1 MAASNTSSLNLGGSD
16 GMFDIPPEPK
26 KAEQTQRTANSTENA
41 SNAGGRGD
49 VNGNPRKPPGQ
60 EHSGIVF
67 RYPRSRFQP
76 GQDMIKIDIF
86 EYERSDNQTFN
97 IGSIFANAQSTTT
110 YATDEGGNFI
120 LENGKKVPVG
130 GSIDLSKVNIPSTTQ
145 SFLANKSKLRKNQ
158 RTIYLP
164 IPQKISD
171 SLRVEYAEDR
181 LSPVAAAAVSAVN
194 DIMSD
199 PADSI
204 KKVSDFVNNVRSG
217 QYKFEGLGGAEMN
230 SLKLG
235 LAASTVRSLGM
246 NVSAQGLV
254 SRASGQVLQS
264 NLELLFSGMSLRTFP
279 FVFDFAP
286 RDEKEAEEVMRII
299 RVIKMA
305 MTPSGRDGV
314 MMTAPDLFQFTY
326 ISGKER
332 HPFLNSFKVGVLSN
346 MTVNYTAGGNYA
358 TYGGKLKSPVHM
370 RMQLDFKEINPV
382 FREDYEQMGNTPGM
396 GGVGF

>member
-1 MAASNTSSLNLGGSD
+1 MAASNTSTLNLGGDD
-16 GMFDIPPEPK
+16 GMFNIPPEPK

-41 SNAGGRGD
+41 SNAGGRSD

-60 EHSGIVF
+60 EHSGIVY

-76 GQDMIKIDIF
+76 GQDMVKIDIF
-86 EYERSDNQTFN
+86 EYEKSENQPFQ
-97 IGSIFANAQSTTT
+97 IGTILNNAIGEPRPVDIKNDKGEVTGTKQVQSI
-110 YATDEGGNFI
+110 YLDK
-120 LENGKKVPVG
+120 L
-130 GSIDLSKVNIPSTTQ
+130 NIPSTTQ

-164 IPQKISD
+164 IPQQISD

-181 LSPVAAAAVSAVN
+181 LSPVAAAAVATANEILSA
-194 DIMSD
+194 DGG
-199 PADSI
+199 SI
-204 KKVSDFVNNVRSG
+204 ARVRDFVGRVTSG
-217 QYKFEGLGGAEMN
+217 QYKFEGIDSAGMN
-230 SLKLG
+230 SLKTG
-235 LAASTVRSLGM
+235 LAASAIRSLGM
-246 NVSAQGLV
+246 NVSAQGLI

-264 NLELLFSGMSLRTFP
+264 NLELLFSGMALRTFP
-279 FVFDFAP
+279 FIFDFAP
-286 RDEKEAEEVMRII
+286 RDEKEAEEVMLII
-299 RVIKMA
+299 RTIKMA
-305 MTPSGRDGV
+305 MTPSGRDSV

-358 TYGGKLKSPVHM
+358 TYGGKFKSPVHM

-382 FREDYEQMGNTPGM
+382 FREDYAQMGQTPGM

>member
-26 KAEQTQRTANSTENA
+26 KAEQSQRTANSTENA
-41 SNAGGRGD
+41 SNAGGRGE

-60 EHSGIVF
+60 EHSGVVY

-86 EYERSDNQTFN
+86 EYEKSENQPFTL
-97 IGSIFANAQSTTT
+97 GSILGNAIGEVRNVDIKNAKGEVTGSKEVQSI
-110 YATDEGGNFI
+110 YLDK
-120 LENGKKVPVG
+120 L
-130 GSIDLSKVNIPSTTQ
+130 NIPSTTQ

-164 IPQKISD
+164 IPQQISD

-181 LSPVAAAAVSAVN
+181 LSPVAAAAVATANEILSA
-194 DIMSD
+194 DGG
-199 PADSI
+199 SI
-204 KKVSDFVNNVRSG
+204 AKVRDFVGRVTSG
-217 QYKFEGLGGAEMN
+217 QYKFEGIGSEGMN
-230 SLKLG
+230 SLKTG
-235 LAASTVRSLGM
+235 LAASAIRSLGM
-246 NVSAQGLV
+246 NVSAQGLI

-264 NLELLFSGMSLRTFP
+264 NLELLFSGMALRTFP
-279 FVFDFAP
+279 FIFDFAP
-286 RDEKEAEEVMRII
+286 RDEKEAEEVMLII
-299 RVIKMA
+299 RTIKMA
-305 MTPSGRDGV
+305 MTPSGRDSV

-358 TYGGKLKSPVHM
+358 TYGGKFKSPVHM

-382 FREDYEQMGNTPGM
+382 FREDYAQMGQTPGM

>member
-41 SNAGGRGD
+41 SNAGGQGD

-76 GQDMIKIDIF
+76 GQDMVKIDIF
-86 EYERSDNQTFN
+86 EYEKSENQPFKIGTILNNAIGEPRPVDIKNDKGEVTGTKQVQN
-97 IGSIFANAQSTTT
+97 INL
-110 YATDEGGNFI
+110 NK
-120 LENGKKVPVG
+120 L
-130 GSIDLSKVNIPSTTQ
+130 NIPSTTQ

-164 IPQKISD
+164 IPQQISD

-181 LSPVAAAAVSAVN
+181 LSPVAAAAVATANEILSA
-194 DIMSD
+194 DGG
-199 PADSI
+199 SI
-204 KKVSDFVNNVRSG
+204 AKVRDFVGRVTSG
-217 QYKFEGLGGAEMN
+217 QYKFEGIDSAGMN
-230 SLKLG
+230 SLKTG
-235 LAASTVRSLGM
+235 LAASAIRSLGM
-246 NVSAQGLV
+246 NVSAQGLI

-264 NLELLFSGMSLRTFP
+264 NLELLFSGMALRTFP
-279 FVFDFAP
+279 FIFDFAP

-305 MTPSGRDGV
+305 MTPSGRDSV

-326 ISGKER
+326 ISER
-332 HPFLNSFKVGVLSN
+332 TTSI
-346 MTVNYTAGGNYA
+346 
-358 TYGGKLKSPVHM
+358 LKFFQSWCSL
-370 RMQLDFKEINPV
+370 QYDC
-382 FREDYEQMGNTPGM
+382 
-396 GGVGF
+396 

>member
-41 SNAGGRGD
+41 SNAGGRSD

-60 EHSGIVF
+60 EHSGIVY

-86 EYERSDNQTFN
+86 EYEKSENQPFR
-97 IGSIFANAQSTTT
+97 IGSILGNAIGEKQNVDIKNDKGEVTGTKEIQSI
-110 YATDEGGNFI
+110 YLDKI
-120 LENGKKVPVG
+120 
-130 GSIDLSKVNIPSTTQ
+130 NIPSTTQ
-145 SFLANKSKLRKNQ
+145 SFLENKSKLRKNQ

-164 IPQKISD
+164 IPQQISD
-171 SLRVEYAEDR
+171 SIRVEYAEDR
-181 LSPVAAAAVSAVN
+181 LSPIAAAAVTTATG
-194 DIMSD
+194 IMS
-199 PADSI
+199 ADGGSI
-204 KKVSDFVNNVRSG
+204 AKVRDFVGRVTSG
-217 QYKFEGLGGAEMN
+217 QYKFEGIDSAGMN
-230 SLKLG
+230 SLKTG
-235 LAASTVRSLGM
+235 LAASAIRSLGM
-246 NVSAQGLV
+246 NVSAQGLI

-264 NLELLFSGMSLRTFP
+264 NLELLFSGMALRTFP
-279 FVFDFAP
+279 FIFDFAP
-286 RDEKEAEEVMRII
+286 RDEKEAEEVMLII
-299 RVIKMA
+299 RTIKMA
-305 MTPSGRDGV
+305 MTPSGRDSV

-346 MTVNYTAGGNYA
+346 MTVDYTAGGNYA
-358 TYGGKLKSPVHM
+358 TYGGKFKSPVHM
-370 RMQLDFKEINPV
+370 RMRLDFKEINPV
-382 FREDYEQMGNTPGM
+382 FREDYEQMSNTPGM

>member
-76 GQDMIKIDIF
+76 GQDMVKIDIF
-86 EYERSDNQTFN
+86 EYEKSENQPFN
-97 IGSIFANAQSTTT
+97 IGSILGNAIGEPRSVDIKNDKGEVTGTKQVQSI
-110 YATDEGGNFI
+110 YLDR
-120 LENGKKVPVG
+120 L
-130 GSIDLSKVNIPSTTQ
+130 NIPSTTQ

-164 IPQKISD
+164 IPQQISD

-181 LSPVAAAAVSAVN
+181 LSPVAAAAVATANEILSA
-194 DIMSD
+194 DGG
-199 PADSI
+199 SI
-204 KKVSDFVNNVRSG
+204 AKVRDFVGRVTSG
-217 QYKFEGLGGAEMN
+217 QYKFEGIGSEGMN
-230 SLKLG
+230 SLKTG
-235 LAASTVRSLGM
+235 LAASAIRSLGM
-246 NVSAQGLV
+246 NVSAQGLI

-264 NLELLFSGMSLRTFP
+264 NLELLFSGMALRTFP
-279 FVFDFAP
+279 FIFDFAP
-286 RDEKEAEEVMRII
+286 RDEKEAEEVMLII
-299 RVIKMA
+299 RTIKMA
-305 MTPSGRDGV
+305 MTPSGRDSV

-358 TYGGKLKSPVHM
+358 TYGGKFKSPVHM

-382 FREDYEQMGNTPGM
+382 FREDYAQMGQTPGM

>member
-1 MAASNTSSLNLGGSD
+1 MAASNTSTLNLGGDD
-16 GMFDIPPEPK
+16 GMFNIPPEPK

-41 SNAGGRGD
+41 SNAGGRAD

-60 EHSGIVF
+60 EHSGIVY

-76 GQDMIKIDIF
+76 GQDMVKIDIF
-86 EYERSDNQTFN
+86 EYEKSENQPFQ
-97 IGSIFANAQSTTT
+97 IGSILNNAIG
-110 YATDEGGNFI
+110 EPR
-120 LENGKKVPVG
+120 PVDIKNDKG
-130 GSIDLSKVNIPSTTQ
+130 EVTGTKQVQNINLNKINIPSTTQ
-145 SFLANKSKLRKNQ
+145 SFLENKSKLRKNQ

-164 IPQKISD
+164 IPQQISD

-181 LSPVAAAAVSAVN
+181 LSPVAAAAVATANEILSA
-194 DIMSD
+194 DGG
-199 PADSI
+199 SI
-204 KKVSDFVNNVRSG
+204 TKVKDFVGKVTSG
-217 QYKFEGLGGAEMN
+217 QYKFEGIDSAGMN
-230 SLKLG
+230 SLKTG
-235 LAASTVRSLGM
+235 LAASAIRSLGM
-246 NVSAQGLV
+246 NVSAQGLI

-264 NLELLFSGMSLRTFP
+264 NLELLFSGMALRTFP
-279 FVFDFAP
+279 FIFDFAP
-286 RDEKEAEEVMRII
+286 RDEKEAEEVMLII
-299 RVIKMA
+299 RTIKMA
-305 MTPSGRDGV
+305 MTPSGRDSV

-358 TYGGKLKSPVHM
+358 TYGGKFKSPVHM

-382 FREDYEQMGNTPGM
+382 FREDYAQMGQTPGM

>member
-1 MAASNTSSLNLGGSD
+1 MAASNTSTLNLGGDD
-16 GMFDIPPEPK
+16 GMFNIPPEPK

-41 SNAGGRGD
+41 SNAGGRAD

-60 EHSGIVF
+60 EHSGIVY

-76 GQDMIKIDIF
+76 GQDMVKIDIF
-86 EYERSDNQTFN
+86 EYEKSENQPFS
-97 IGSIFANAQSTTT
+97 IGSILGNAIG
-110 YATDEGGNFI
+110 EPR
-120 LENGKKVPVG
+120 PVDIKNDKG
-130 GSIDLSKVNIPSTTQ
+130 EVTGTKQVQNINLNKINIPSTTQ
-145 SFLANKSKLRKNQ
+145 SFLENKSKLRKNQ

-164 IPQKISD
+164 IPQQISD

-181 LSPVAAAAVSAVN
+181 LSPVAAAAVATANEILSA
-194 DIMSD
+194 DGG
-199 PADSI
+199 SI
-204 KKVSDFVNNVRSG
+204 AKVRDFVGRVTSG
-217 QYKFEGLGGAEMN
+217 QYKFEGIGSDGMN
-230 SLKLG
+230 SLKTG
-235 LAASTVRSLGM
+235 LAASAIRSLGM
-246 NVSAQGLV
+246 NVSAQGLI

-264 NLELLFSGMSLRTFP
+264 NLELLFSGMALRTFP
-279 FVFDFAP
+279 FIFDFAP
-286 RDEKEAEEVMRII
+286 RDEKEAEEVMLII
-299 RVIKMA
+299 RTIKMA
-305 MTPSGRDGV
+305 MTPSGRDSV

-358 TYGGKLKSPVHM
+358 TYGGKFKSPVHM

-382 FREDYEQMGNTPGM
+382 FREDYAQMGQTPGM

>member
-41 SNAGGRGD
+41 SNAGGRAD

-60 EHSGIVF
+60 EHSGTVY

-86 EYERSDNQTFN
+86 EYEKSENQPFR
-97 IGSIFANAQSTTT
+97 IGSILGNAIGEKQNVDIKNDKGEVTGTKEIQSI
-110 YATDEGGNFI
+110 YLDKI
-120 LENGKKVPVG
+120 
-130 GSIDLSKVNIPSTTQ
+130 NIPSTTQ
-145 SFLANKSKLRKNQ
+145 SFLENKSKLRKNQ

-181 LSPVAAAAVSAVN
+181 LSPVAAAAVATANEILSA
-194 DIMSD
+194 DTG
-199 PADSI
+199 SI
-204 KKVSDFVNNVRSG
+204 AKVRDFVGRVTSG
-217 QYKFEGLGGAEMN
+217 QYKFEGIDSAGMN
-230 SLKLG
+230 SLKTG
-235 LAASTVRSLGM
+235 LAASAIRSLGM
-246 NVSAQGLV
+246 NVSAQGLI

-264 NLELLFSGMSLRTFP
+264 NLELLFSGMALRTFP
-279 FVFDFAP
+279 FIFDFAP
-286 RDEKEAEEVMRII
+286 RDEKEAEEVMLII
-299 RVIKMA
+299 RTIKMA
-305 MTPSGRDGV
+305 MTPSGRDSV

-346 MTVNYTAGGNYA
+346 MTVDYTAGGNYA
-358 TYGGKLKSPVHM
+358 TYGGKYKSPVHM

-382 FREDYEQMGNTPGM
+382 FREDYEQMSNTPGM

>member
-1 MAASNTSSLNLGGSD
+1 MAASNTSTLNLGGDD
-16 GMFDIPPEPK
+16 GMFNIPPEPK

-41 SNAGGRGD
+41 SNAGGRSD

-60 EHSGIVF
+60 EHSGIVY

-76 GQDMIKIDIF
+76 GQDMVKIDIF
-86 EYERSDNQTFN
+86 EYEKSENQPFN
-97 IGSIFANAQSTTT
+97 IGSILNNAISEPRPVDIKNDKGEVTGTKQVQSI
-110 YATDEGGNFI
+110 YLDK
-120 LENGKKVPVG
+120 L
-130 GSIDLSKVNIPSTTQ
+130 NIPSTTQ

-164 IPQKISD
+164 IPQQISD

-181 LSPVAAAAVSAVN
+181 LSPVAAAAVATANEILSA
-194 DIMSD
+194 DGG
-199 PADSI
+199 SI
-204 KKVSDFVNNVRSG
+204 ARVRDFVGRVTSG
-217 QYKFEGLGGAEMN
+217 QYKFEGIDSAGMN
-230 SLKLG
+230 SLKTG
-235 LAASTVRSLGM
+235 LAASAIRSLGM
-246 NVSAQGLV
+246 NVSAQGLI

-264 NLELLFSGMSLRTFP
+264 NLELLFSGMALRTFP
-279 FVFDFAP
+279 FIFDFAP
-286 RDEKEAEEVMRII
+286 RDEKEAEEVMLII
-299 RVIKMA
+299 RTIKMA
-305 MTPSGRDGV
+305 MTPSGRDSV

-358 TYGGKLKSPVHM
+358 TYGGKFKSPVHM

-382 FREDYEQMGNTPGM
+382 FREDYAQMGQTPGM

>member
-1 MAASNTSSLNLGGSD
+1 MAASNTSSLNLGGDD
-16 GMFDIPPEPK
+16 GMFNIPPEPK

-41 SNAGGRGD
+41 SNAGGRAD

-60 EHSGIVF
+60 EHSGIVY

-86 EYERSDNQTFN
+86 EYEKSENQPFQ
-97 IGSIFANAQSTTT
+97 IGSILNNAIGEPRSVDIKNDKGEVTGTKQVQSI
-110 YATDEGGNFI
+110 YLDK
-120 LENGKKVPVG
+120 L
-130 GSIDLSKVNIPSTTQ
+130 NIPSTTQ
-145 SFLANKSKLRKNQ
+145 SFLENKSKLRKNQ

-164 IPQKISD
+164 IPQQISD

-181 LSPVAAAAVSAVN
+181 LSPVAAAAVATANEILSA
-194 DIMSD
+194 DTG
-199 PADSI
+199 SI
-204 KKVSDFVNNVRSG
+204 AKVRDFVGRVTSG
-217 QYKFEGLGGAEMN
+217 QYKFEGIGSDGMN
-230 SLKLG
+230 SLKTG
-235 LAASTVRSLGM
+235 LAASAIRSLGM
-246 NVSAQGLV
+246 NVSAQGLI

-264 NLELLFSGMSLRTFP
+264 NLELLFSGMALRTFP

-286 RDEKEAEEVMRII
+286 RDEKEAEEVMLII
-299 RVIKMA
+299 RTIKMA
-305 MTPSGRDGV
+305 MTPSGRDSV

-346 MTVNYTAGGNYA
+346 MTVDYTAGGNYA
-358 TYGGKLKSPVHM
+358 TYGGKFKSPVHM
-370 RMQLDFKEINPV
+370 RMRLDFKEINPV
-382 FREDYEQMGNTPGM
+382 FREDYAQMGQTPGM

>member
-1 MAASNTSSLNLGGSD
+1 MAASNTSTLNLGGSD

-41 SNAGGRGD
+41 SNAGGRSD

-60 EHSGIVF
+60 EHSGIVY

-76 GQDMIKIDIF
+76 GQDMVKIDIF
-86 EYERSDNQTFN
+86 EYEKSENQPFQ
-97 IGSIFANAQSTTT
+97 IGSILGNAIGQP
-110 YATDEGGNFI
+110 YQAEI
-120 LENGKKVPVG
+120 GKNPKTGEP
-130 GSIDLSKVNIPSTTQ
+130 IYQTQQNINLNKINIPSTTQ

-158 RTIYLP
+158 RTVYLP
-164 IPQKISD
+164 IPQQISD
-171 SLRVEYAEDR
+171 SLRVDYAEDR
-181 LSPVAAAAVSAVN
+181 LSPVAAAAVATANEILSA
-194 DIMSD
+194 DGG
-199 PADSI
+199 SI
-204 KKVSDFVNNVRSG
+204 AKVRDFVGKVTSG
-217 QYKFEGLGGAEMN
+217 QYKFEGIDSAGMN
-230 SLKLG
+230 SLKTG
-235 LAASTVRSLGM
+235 LAASAIRSLGM
-246 NVSAQGLV
+246 NVSAQGLI

-264 NLELLFSGMSLRTFP
+264 NLELLFSGMTLRTFP
-279 FVFDFAP
+279 FIFDFAP

-305 MTPSGRDGV
+305 MTPSGRDSV

-332 HPFLNSFKVGVLSN
+332 HPFLNSFKVGVLTN

-358 TYGGKLKSPVHM
+358 TYGGKFKSPVHM

-382 FREDYEQMGNTPGM
+382 FREDYEQMGQTPGM

>member
-41 SNAGGRGD
+41 SNAGGRAD

-60 EHSGIVF
+60 EHSGTVY

-86 EYERSDNQTFN
+86 EYEKSENQPFR
-97 IGSIFANAQSTTT
+97 IGSILGNAIGEKQNVDIKNDKGEVTGTKEIQSI
-110 YATDEGGNFI
+110 YLDKI
-120 LENGKKVPVG
+120 
-130 GSIDLSKVNIPSTTQ
+130 NIPSTTQ
-145 SFLANKSKLRKNQ
+145 SFLENKSKLRKNQ

-181 LSPVAAAAVSAVN
+181 LSPVAAAAVATANEILSA
-194 DIMSD
+194 DTG
-199 PADSI
+199 SI
-204 KKVSDFVNNVRSG
+204 AKVRDFVGRVTSG
-217 QYKFEGLGGAEMN
+217 QYKFEGIDSAGMN
-230 SLKLG
+230 SLKTG
-235 LAASTVRSLGM
+235 LAASAIRSLGM
-246 NVSAQGLV
+246 NVSAQGLI

-264 NLELLFSGMSLRTFP
+264 NLELLFSGMALRTFP
-279 FVFDFAP
+279 FIFDFAP
-286 RDEKEAEEVMRII
+286 RDEKEAEEVMLII
-299 RVIKMA
+299 RTIKMA
-305 MTPSGRDGV
+305 MTPSGRDSV

-346 MTVNYTAGGNYA
+346 MTVDYTAGGNYA
-358 TYGGKLKSPVHM
+358 TYGGKFKSPVHM
-370 RMQLDFKEINPV
+370 RMRLDFKEINPV
-382 FREDYEQMGNTPGM
+382 FREDYEQMSNTPGM

>member
-1 MAASNTSSLNLGGSD
+1 MAASNTSTLNLGGDD
-16 GMFDIPPEPK
+16 GMFNIPPEPK

-41 SNAGGRGD
+41 SNAGGRAD

-60 EHSGIVF
+60 EHSGIVY

-76 GQDMIKIDIF
+76 GQDMVKIDIF
-86 EYERSDNQTFN
+86 EYEKSENQPFQ
-97 IGSIFANAQSTTT
+97 IGSILSNAIGEPRSVDIKNNKGEVTGTKQVQNI
-110 YATDEGGNFI
+110 YLDK
-120 LENGKKVPVG
+120 L
-130 GSIDLSKVNIPSTTQ
+130 NIPSTTQ
-145 SFLANKSKLRKNQ
+145 SFLENKSKLRKNQ

-164 IPQKISD
+164 IPQQISD

-181 LSPVAAAAVSAVN
+181 LSPVAAAAVATANEILSA
-194 DIMSD
+194 DTG
-199 PADSI
+199 SI
-204 KKVSDFVNNVRSG
+204 AKVRDFVGRVTSG
-217 QYKFEGLGGAEMN
+217 QYKFEGIDSAGMN
-230 SLKLG
+230 SLKTG
-235 LAASTVRSLGM
+235 LAASAIRSLGM
-246 NVSAQGLV
+246 NVSAQGLI

-264 NLELLFSGMSLRTFP
+264 NLELLFSGMALRTFP
-279 FVFDFAP
+279 FIFDFAP
-286 RDEKEAEEVMRII
+286 RDEKEAEEVMLII
-299 RVIKMA
+299 RTIKMA
-305 MTPSGRDGV
+305 MTPSGRDSV

-358 TYGGKLKSPVHM
+358 TYGGKFKSPVHM

-382 FREDYEQMGNTPGM
+382 FREDYAQMGQTPGM

>member
-1 MAASNTSSLNLGGSD
+1 MAASNTSTLNLGGDD
-16 GMFDIPPEPK
+16 GMFNIPPEPK

-41 SNAGGRGD
+41 SNAGGRSD

-60 EHSGIVF
+60 EHSGIVY

-76 GQDMIKIDIF
+76 GQDMVKIDIF
-86 EYERSDNQTFN
+86 EYEKSENQPFN
-97 IGSIFANAQSTTT
+97 IGSILNNAISEPRPVDIKNDKGEVTGTKQVQSI
-110 YATDEGGNFI
+110 YLDK
-120 LENGKKVPVG
+120 L
-130 GSIDLSKVNIPSTTQ
+130 NIPSTTQ

-164 IPQKISD
+164 IPQQISD

-181 LSPVAAAAVSAVN
+181 LSPVAAAAVATANEKLSA
-194 DIMSD
+194 DGG
-199 PADSI
+199 SI
-204 KKVSDFVNNVRSG
+204 AKVRDFVGRVTSG
-217 QYKFEGLGGAEMN
+217 QYKFEGIGSEGMN
-230 SLKLG
+230 SLKTG
-235 LAASTVRSLGM
+235 LAASAIRSLGM
-246 NVSAQGLV
+246 NVSAQGLI

-264 NLELLFSGMSLRTFP
+264 NLELLFSGMALRTFP
-279 FVFDFAP
+279 FIFDFAP
-286 RDEKEAEEVMRII
+286 RDEKEAEEVMLII
-299 RVIKMA
+299 RTIKMA
-305 MTPSGRDGV
+305 MTPSGRDSV

-346 MTVNYTAGGNYA
+346 MSVNYTAGGNYA
-358 TYGGKLKSPVHM
+358 TYGGKFKSPVHM

-382 FREDYEQMGNTPGM
+382 FREDYAQMGQTPGM

>member
-41 SNAGGRGD
+41 SNAGGRAD

-60 EHSGIVF
+60 EHSGVVY

-76 GQDMIKIDIF
+76 GQDMVKIDIF
-86 EYERSDNQTFN
+86 EYEKSENQPFQ
-97 IGSIFANAQSTTT
+97 IGSILSNAIGEKRNVDIKNDKGEVTGTKEVQSI
-110 YATDEGGNFI
+110 YLDR
-120 LENGKKVPVG
+120 L
-130 GSIDLSKVNIPSTTQ
+130 NIPSTTQ

-164 IPQKISD
+164 IPQQISD

-181 LSPVAAAAVSAVN
+181 LSPVAAAAVATANEILSA
-194 DIMSD
+194 DTG
-199 PADSI
+199 SI
-204 KKVSDFVNNVRSG
+204 AKVRDFVGRVTSG
-217 QYKFEGLGGAEMN
+217 QYKFEGIDSAGMN
-230 SLKLG
+230 SLKTG
-235 LAASTVRSLGM
+235 LAASAIRSLGM
-246 NVSAQGLV
+246 NVSAQGLI

-264 NLELLFSGMSLRTFP
+264 NLELLFSGMALRTFP
-279 FVFDFAP
+279 FIFDFAP
-286 RDEKEAEEVMRII
+286 RDEKEAEEVMLII
-299 RVIKMA
+299 RTIKMA
-305 MTPSGRDGV
+305 MTPSGRDSV

-332 HPFLNSFKVGVLSN
+332 HPFLNSFKVGVLTN
-346 MTVNYTAGGNYA
+346 MTVDYTAGGNYA
-358 TYGGKLKSPVHM
+358 TYGGKFKSPVHM
-370 RMQLDFKEINPV
+370 KMQLDFKEINPV
-382 FREDYEQMGNTPGM
+382 FREDYEQMSNTPGM

>member
-41 SNAGGRGD
+41 SNAGGRAD

-60 EHSGIVF
+60 EHSGIVY

-76 GQDMIKIDIF
+76 GQDMVKIDIF
-86 EYERSDNQTFN
+86 EYEKSENQPFK
-97 IGSIFANAQSTTT
+97 IGTILNNAIGEPRPVDIKNDKGEVTGTKEVQSI
-110 YATDEGGNFI
+110 YLDR
-120 LENGKKVPVG
+120 L
-130 GSIDLSKVNIPSTTQ
+130 NIPSTTQ

-164 IPQKISD
+164 IPQQISD

-181 LSPVAAAAVSAVN
+181 LSPVAAAAVATANEILSA
-194 DIMSD
+194 DTG
-199 PADSI
+199 SI
-204 KKVSDFVNNVRSG
+204 AKVRDFVGRVTSG
-217 QYKFEGLGGAEMN
+217 QYKFEGIDSAGMN
-230 SLKLG
+230 SLKTG
-235 LAASTVRSLGM
+235 LAASAIRSLGM
-246 NVSAQGLV
+246 NVSAQGLI

-264 NLELLFSGMSLRTFP
+264 NLELLFSGMALRTFP
-279 FVFDFAP
+279 FIFDFAP
-286 RDEKEAEEVMRII
+286 RDEKEAEEVMLII
-299 RVIKMA
+299 RTIKMA
-305 MTPSGRDGV
+305 MTPSGRDSV

-358 TYGGKLKSPVHM
+358 TYGGKFKSPVHM

>member
-41 SNAGGRGD
+41 SNAGGRAD

-60 EHSGIVF
+60 EHSGIVY

-86 EYERSDNQTFN
+86 EYEKSENQPFTL
-97 IGSIFANAQSTTT
+97 GSILGNAIGEVRNVDIKNAKGEVTGSKEVQSI
-110 YATDEGGNFI
+110 YLDK
-120 LENGKKVPVG
+120 L
-130 GSIDLSKVNIPSTTQ
+130 NIPSTTQ

-164 IPQKISD
+164 IPQQISD

-181 LSPVAAAAVSAVN
+181 LSPVAAAAVATANEILSA
-194 DIMSD
+194 DGG
-199 PADSI
+199 SI
-204 KKVSDFVNNVRSG
+204 AKVRDFVGRVTSG
-217 QYKFEGLGGAEMN
+217 QYKFEGIGSEGMN
-230 SLKLG
+230 SLKTG
-235 LAASTVRSLGM
+235 LAASAIRSLGM
-246 NVSAQGLV
+246 NVSAQGLI

-264 NLELLFSGMSLRTFP
+264 NLELLFSGMALRTFP
-279 FVFDFAP
+279 FIFDFAP
-286 RDEKEAEEVMRII
+286 RDEKEAEEVMLII
-299 RVIKMA
+299 RTIKMA
-305 MTPSGRDGV
+305 MTPSGRDSV

-382 FREDYEQMGNTPGM
+382 FREDYEQMGSTPGM

>member
-41 SNAGGRGD
+41 SNAGGRAD

-60 EHSGIVF
+60 EHSGTVY

-86 EYERSDNQTFN
+86 EYEKSENQPFR
-97 IGSIFANAQSTTT
+97 IGSILGNAIGEKQNVDIKNDKGEVTGTKEIQSI
-110 YATDEGGNFI
+110 YLDKI
-120 LENGKKVPVG
+120 
-130 GSIDLSKVNIPSTTQ
+130 NIPSTTQ
-145 SFLANKSKLRKNQ
+145 SFLENKSKLRKNQ

-181 LSPVAAAAVSAVN
+181 LSPVAAAAVATANEILSA
-194 DIMSD
+194 DTG
-199 PADSI
+199 SI
-204 KKVSDFVNNVRSG
+204 AKVRDFVGRVTSG
-217 QYKFEGLGGAEMN
+217 QYKFEGIDSAGMN
-230 SLKLG
+230 SLKTG
-235 LAASTVRSLGM
+235 LAASAIRSLGM
-246 NVSAQGLV
+246 NVSAQGLI

-264 NLELLFSGMSLRTFP
+264 NLELLFSGMALRTFP
-279 FVFDFAP
+279 FIFDFAP
-286 RDEKEAEEVMRII
+286 RDEKEAEEVMLII
-299 RVIKMA
+299 RTIKMA
-305 MTPSGRDGV
+305 MTPSGRDSV
-314 MMTAPDLFQFTY
+314 LMTAPDLFQFTY

-358 TYGGKLKSPVHM
+358 TYGGTLKSPVHM

-382 FREDYEQMGNTPGM
+382 FREDYEQMGQTPGM

>member
-1 MAASNTSSLNLGGSD
+1 MAASNTSTLNLGGSD

-41 SNAGGRGD
+41 SNAGGRSD

-60 EHSGIVF
+60 EHSGIVY

-76 GQDMIKIDIF
+76 GQDMVKIDIF
-86 EYERSDNQTFN
+86 EYDKTENQPFN
-97 IGSIFANAQSTTT
+97 IGSILGNAIGEVRNVDIKNAKGEVTGSKEVQSI
-110 YATDEGGNFI
+110 YLDK
-120 LENGKKVPVG
+120 L
-130 GSIDLSKVNIPSTTQ
+130 NIPSTTQ

-164 IPQKISD
+164 IPQQISD

-181 LSPVAAAAVSAVN
+181 LSPVAAAAVATANEILSA
-194 DIMSD
+194 DGG
-199 PADSI
+199 SI
-204 KKVSDFVNNVRSG
+204 AKVRDFVGRVTSG
-217 QYKFEGLGGAEMN
+217 QYKFEGIGSEGMN
-230 SLKLG
+230 SLKTG
-235 LAASTVRSLGM
+235 LAASAIRSLGM
-246 NVSAQGLV
+246 NVSAQGLI

-264 NLELLFSGMSLRTFP
+264 NLELLFSGMALRTFP
-279 FVFDFAP
+279 FIFDFAP
-286 RDEKEAEEVMRII
+286 RDEKEAEEVMLII
-299 RVIKMA
+299 RTIKMA
-305 MTPSGRDGV
+305 MTPSGRDSV

-358 TYGGKLKSPVHM
+358 TYGGKFKSPVHM

-382 FREDYEQMGNTPGM
+382 FREDYAQMGQTPGM

>member
-41 SNAGGRGD
+41 SNAGGRAD

-60 EHSGIVF
+60 EHSGVVY

-76 GQDMIKIDIF
+76 GQDMVKIDIF
-86 EYERSDNQTFN
+86 EYEKSENQPFN
-97 IGSIFANAQSTTT
+97 IGSILGNAIGEPRSVDIKNDKGEVTGTKQVQSI
-110 YATDEGGNFI
+110 YLDR
-120 LENGKKVPVG
+120 L
-130 GSIDLSKVNIPSTTQ
+130 NIPSTTQ

-164 IPQKISD
+164 IPQQISD

-181 LSPVAAAAVSAVN
+181 LSPVAAAAVATANEILSA
-194 DIMSD
+194 DTG
-199 PADSI
+199 SI
-204 KKVSDFVNNVRSG
+204 AKVRDFVGKVTSG
-217 QYKFEGLGGAEMN
+217 QYKFEGIGSEGMN
-230 SLKLG
+230 SLKTG
-235 LAASTVRSLGM
+235 LAASAIRSLGM
-246 NVSAQGLV
+246 NVSAQGLI

-264 NLELLFSGMSLRTFP
+264 NLELLFSGMTLRTFP
-279 FVFDFAP
+279 FIFDFAP
-286 RDEKEAEEVMRII
+286 RDEKEAEEVMLII
-299 RVIKMA
+299 RTIKMA
-305 MTPSGRDGV
+305 MTPSGRDSV

-382 FREDYEQMGNTPGM
+382 FREDYEQMGQTPGM

>member
-41 SNAGGRGD
+41 SNAGGRSD

-60 EHSGIVF
+60 EHSGIVY

-76 GQDMIKIDIF
+76 GQDMVKIDIF
-86 EYERSDNQTFN
+86 EYEKSENQPFN
-97 IGSIFANAQSTTT
+97 IGSILGNAIGEPRPVDIKNEKGEVTGTKQVQSI
-110 YATDEGGNFI
+110 YLDK
-120 LENGKKVPVG
+120 L
-130 GSIDLSKVNIPSTTQ
+130 NIPSTTQ

-164 IPQKISD
+164 IPQQISD

-181 LSPVAAAAVSAVN
+181 LSPVAAAAVATANEILSA
-194 DIMSD
+194 DGG
-199 PADSI
+199 SI
-204 KKVSDFVNNVRSG
+204 AKVRDFVGRVTSG
-217 QYKFEGLGGAEMN
+217 QYKFEGIGSEGMN
-230 SLKLG
+230 SLKTG
-235 LAASTVRSLGM
+235 LAASAIRSLGM
-246 NVSAQGLV
+246 NVSAQGLI

-264 NLELLFSGMSLRTFP
+264 NLELLFSGMALRTFP
-279 FVFDFAP
+279 FIFDFAP

-358 TYGGKLKSPVHM
+358 TYGGKFKSPVHM

-382 FREDYEQMGNTPGM
+382 FREDYAQMGQTPGM

>member
-41 SNAGGRGD
+41 SNAGGRAD

-60 EHSGIVF
+60 EHSGIVY

-86 EYERSDNQTFN
+86 NYDRSENNTFSL
-97 IGSIFANAQSTTT
+97 GSILRNTIGEVRTENIKDAN
-110 YATDEGGNFI
+110 GNI
-120 LENGKKVPVG
+120 TGTRDVQ
-130 GSIDLSKVNIPSTTQ
+130 SIDLTKFNIPSASQ
-145 SFLANKSKLRKNQ
+145 SFLENKSKLRKNQ

-171 SLRVEYAEDR
+171 SLRVDYSEDR
-181 LSPVAAAAVSAVN
+181 LSPVAAAAVATATSILSA
-194 DIMSD
+194 DGG
-199 PADSI
+199 SI
-204 KKVSDFVNNVRSG
+204 AKVRDFVGKVTSG
-217 QYKFEGLGGAEMN
+217 QYKFEGIDGAGMN
-230 SLKLG
+230 SLKTG
-235 LAASTVRSLGM
+235 LAASAIRSLGM
-246 NVSAQGLV
+246 NVSAQGLI

-264 NLELLFSGMSLRTFP
+264 NLELLFSGMTLRTFP
-279 FVFDFAP
+279 FIFDFAP
-286 RDEKEAEEVMRII
+286 RDEKEAEEVMLII
-299 RVIKMA
+299 RIIKMA
-305 MTPSGRDGV
+305 MTPSGRDSV
-314 MMTAPDLFQFTY
+314 LMTAPDLFQFTY

-332 HPFLNSFKVGVLSN
+332 HPFLNSFKVGVLTN
-346 MTVNYTAGGNYA
+346 MTVDYTAGGNYA
-358 TYGGKLKSPVHM
+358 TYGGKYKSPVHM

-382 FREDYEQMGNTPGM
+382 FREDYEQMGSTPGM

>member
-76 GQDMIKIDIF
+76 GQDMVKIDIF
-86 EYERSDNQTFN
+86 EYEKSENQPFN
-97 IGSIFANAQSTTT
+97 IGSILGNAIGEPRPVDIKNEKGEVTGTKQVQSI
-110 YATDEGGNFI
+110 YLDK
-120 LENGKKVPVG
+120 L
-130 GSIDLSKVNIPSTTQ
+130 NIPSTTQ

-164 IPQKISD
+164 IPQQISD

-181 LSPVAAAAVSAVN
+181 LSPVAAAAVATANEILSA
-194 DIMSD
+194 DGG
-199 PADSI
+199 SI
-204 KKVSDFVNNVRSG
+204 AKVRDFVGRVTSG
-217 QYKFEGLGGAEMN
+217 QYKFEGIGSEGMN
-230 SLKLG
+230 SLKTG
-235 LAASTVRSLGM
+235 LAASAIRSLGM
-246 NVSAQGLV
+246 NVSAQGLI

-264 NLELLFSGMSLRTFP
+264 NLELLFSGMALRTFP
-279 FVFDFAP
+279 FIFDFAP

-358 TYGGKLKSPVHM
+358 TYGGKFKSPVHM

>member
-41 SNAGGRGD
+41 SNAGGRAD

-76 GQDMIKIDIF
+76 GQDMVKIDIF
-86 EYERSDNQTFN
+86 EYEKSENQPFN
-97 IGSIFANAQSTTT
+97 IGSILGNAIGEPRPVDIKNEKGEVTGTKQVQSI
-110 YATDEGGNFI
+110 YLDK
-120 LENGKKVPVG
+120 L
-130 GSIDLSKVNIPSTTQ
+130 NIPSTTQ

-164 IPQKISD
+164 IPQQISD

-181 LSPVAAAAVSAVN
+181 LSPVAAAAVATANEILSA
-194 DIMSD
+194 DGG
-199 PADSI
+199 SI
-204 KKVSDFVNNVRSG
+204 AKVRDFVGRVTSG
-217 QYKFEGLGGAEMN
+217 QYKFEGIGSEGMN
-230 SLKLG
+230 SLKTG
-235 LAASTVRSLGM
+235 LAASAIRSLGM
-246 NVSAQGLV
+246 NVSAQGLI

-264 NLELLFSGMSLRTFP
+264 NLELLFSGMALRTFP
-279 FVFDFAP
+279 FIFDFAP

-305 MTPSGRDGV
+305 MTPSGRDSV

-358 TYGGKLKSPVHM
+358 TYGGKFKSPVHM

-382 FREDYEQMGNTPGM
+382 FREDYAQMGQTPGM

>member
-41 SNAGGRGD
+41 SNAGGRTD

-60 EHSGIVF
+60 EHSGIVY

-76 GQDMIKIDIF
+76 GQDMVKIDIF
-86 EYERSDNQTFN
+86 EYEKSENQPFQ
-97 IGSIFANAQSTTT
+97 IGTILNNAIGEPRPVDIKNDKGEVTGTKQVQSI
-110 YATDEGGNFI
+110 YLDK
-120 LENGKKVPVG
+120 L
-130 GSIDLSKVNIPSTTQ
+130 NIPSTTQ

-164 IPQKISD
+164 IPQQISD

-181 LSPVAAAAVSAVN
+181 LSPVAAAAVATANEILSA
-194 DIMSD
+194 DGG
-199 PADSI
+199 SI
-204 KKVSDFVNNVRSG
+204 AKVRDFVGRVTSG
-217 QYKFEGLGGAEMN
+217 QYKFEGIGSEGMN
-230 SLKLG
+230 SLKTG
-235 LAASTVRSLGM
+235 LAASAIRSLGM
-246 NVSAQGLV
+246 NVSAQGLI

-264 NLELLFSGMSLRTFP
+264 NLELLFSGMTLRTFP
-279 FVFDFAP
+279 FIFDFAP

-305 MTPSGRDGV
+305 MTPSGRDSV

-358 TYGGKLKSPVHM
+358 TYGGKFKSPVHM

-382 FREDYEQMGNTPGM
+382 FREDYAQMGQTPGM

>member
-16 GMFDIPPEPK
+16 GMFNIPPEPK

-41 SNAGGRGD
+41 SNAGGRAD

-60 EHSGIVF
+60 EHSGTVY

-76 GQDMIKIDIF
+76 GQDMVKIDIF
-86 EYERSDNQTFN
+86 EYEKSENQPFQ
-97 IGSIFANAQSTTT
+97 IGTILNNAIGEKRNVDIKNDKGEVTGTKEVQSI
-110 YATDEGGNFI
+110 YLDR
-120 LENGKKVPVG
+120 L
-130 GSIDLSKVNIPSTTQ
+130 NIPSTTQ
-145 SFLANKSKLRKNQ
+145 SFLENKSKLRKNQ

-181 LSPVAAAAVSAVN
+181 LSPVAAAAVATANEILSA
-194 DIMSD
+194 DTG
-199 PADSI
+199 SI
-204 KKVSDFVNNVRSG
+204 AKVRDFVGRVTSG
-217 QYKFEGLGGAEMN
+217 QYKFEGIDSAGMN
-230 SLKLG
+230 SLKTG
-235 LAASTVRSLGM
+235 LAASAIRSLGM
-246 NVSAQGLV
+246 NVSAQGLI

-264 NLELLFSGMSLRTFP
+264 NLELLFSFMALRTFP
-279 FVFDFAP
+279 FIFDFAP
-286 RDEKEAEEVMRII
+286 RDEKEAEEVMLII
-299 RVIKMA
+299 RTIKMA
-305 MTPSGRDGV
+305 MTPSGRDSV

-332 HPFLNSFKVGVLSN
+332 HPFLNSFKVGVLTN
-346 MTVNYTAGGNYA
+346 MTVDYTAGGNYA

-382 FREDYEQMGNTPGM
+382 FREDYEQMSNTPGM

>member
-1 MAASNTSSLNLGGSD
+1 MAASNTSSLNLGGDD
-16 GMFDIPPEPK
+16 GMFNIPPEPK

-41 SNAGGRGD
+41 SNAGGRAD

-60 EHSGIVF
+60 EHSGIVY

-76 GQDMIKIDIF
+76 GQDMVKIDIF
-86 EYERSDNQTFN
+86 EYEKSENQPFR
-97 IGSIFANAQSTTT
+97 IGSI
-110 YATDEGGNFI
+110 
-120 LENGKKVPVG
+120 
-130 GSIDLSKVNIPSTTQ
+130 LSNSFGEVRNVDIKNDKGEKIGTKEVQNINLNKLNIPSATQ

-164 IPQKISD
+164 IPQQISD

-181 LSPVAAAAVSAVN
+181 LSPVAAAAVATANEILSA
-194 DIMSD
+194 DTG
-199 PADSI
+199 SI
-204 KKVSDFVNNVRSG
+204 AKVRDFVGRVTSG
-217 QYKFEGLGGAEMN
+217 QYKFEGIGSEGMN
-230 SLKLG
+230 SLKTG
-235 LAASTVRSLGM
+235 LAASAIRSLGM
-246 NVSAQGLV
+246 NVSAQGLI

-264 NLELLFSGMSLRTFP
+264 NLELLFSGMALRTFP
-279 FVFDFAP
+279 FIFDFAP

-305 MTPSGRDGV
+305 MTPSGRDSV

>member
-26 KAEQTQRTANSTENA
+26 KAEQSQRTANSTENA
-41 SNAGGRGD
+41 SNAGGRGE

-60 EHSGIVF
+60 EHSGVVY

-86 EYERSDNQTFN
+86 EYEKSENQPFTL
-97 IGSIFANAQSTTT
+97 GSILGNAIGEVRNVDIKNAKGEVTGSKEVQSI
-110 YATDEGGNFI
+110 YLDK
-120 LENGKKVPVG
+120 L
-130 GSIDLSKVNIPSTTQ
+130 NIPSTTQ

-164 IPQKISD
+164 IPQQISD

-181 LSPVAAAAVSAVN
+181 LSPVAAAAVATANEILSA
-194 DIMSD
+194 DGG
-199 PADSI
+199 SI
-204 KKVSDFVNNVRSG
+204 AKVRDFVGRVTSG
-217 QYKFEGLGGAEMN
+217 QYKFEGIGSEGMN
-230 SLKLG
+230 SLKTG
-235 LAASTVRSLGM
+235 LAASAIRSLGM
-246 NVSAQGLV
+246 NVSAQGLI

-264 NLELLFSGMSLRTFP
+264 NLELLFSGMALRTFP
-279 FVFDFAP
+279 FIFDFAP
-286 RDEKEAEEVMRII
+286 RDEKEAEEVMLII
-299 RVIKMA
+299 RTIKMA
-305 MTPSGRDGV
+305 MTPSGRDSV

-382 FREDYEQMGNTPGM
+382 FREDYEQMGSTPGM

>member
-41 SNAGGRGD
+41 SNAGGRSD

-60 EHSGIVF
+60 EHSGIVY

-86 EYERSDNQTFN
+86 NYDRSATENNTFSL
-97 IGSIFANAQSTTT
+97 GSILRNTIGEVRTENIKDAN
-110 YATDEGGNFI
+110 GNVT
-120 LENGKKVPVG
+120 GTRDVQ
-130 GSIDLSKVNIPSTTQ
+130 SIDLTKLNIPSATQ
-145 SFLANKSKLRKNQ
+145 SFLENKSKLRKNQ

-171 SLRVEYAEDR
+171 SLRVDYSEDR
-181 LSPVAAAAVSAVN
+181 LSPVAAAAVATATSLLSA
-194 DIMSD
+194 DGG
-199 PADSI
+199 SI
-204 KKVSDFVNNVRSG
+204 AKVRDFVGKVTSG
-217 QYKFEGLGGAEMN
+217 QYKFEGIDGAGMN
-230 SLKLG
+230 SLKTG
-235 LAASTVRSLGM
+235 LAASAIRSLGM
-246 NVSAQGLV
+246 NVSAQGLI

-264 NLELLFSGMSLRTFP
+264 NLELLFSGMTLRTFP
-279 FVFDFAP
+279 FIFEFAP
-286 RDEKEAEEVMRII
+286 RDEKEAEEVMLII
-299 RVIKMA
+299 RIIKMA
-305 MTPSGRDGV
+305 MTPSGRDSV
-314 MMTAPDLFQFTY
+314 LMTAPDLFQFTY

-332 HPFLNSFKVGVLSN
+332 HPFLNSFKVGVLTN
-346 MTVNYTAGGNYA
+346 MTVDYTAGGNYA
-358 TYGGKLKSPVHM
+358 TYGGKYKSPVHM

-382 FREDYEQMGNTPGM
+382 FREDYEQMGSTPGM

>member
-16 GMFDIPPEPK
+16 GMFNIPPEPK

-41 SNAGGRGD
+41 SNAGGRAD

-60 EHSGIVF
+60 EHSGVVY

-76 GQDMIKIDIF
+76 GQDMVKIDIF
-86 EYERSDNQTFN
+86 EYEKSENQPFQ
-97 IGSIFANAQSTTT
+97 IGTILNNAIGEKRNVDIKNDKGEVTGTKEVQSI
-110 YATDEGGNFI
+110 YLDR
-120 LENGKKVPVG
+120 L
-130 GSIDLSKVNIPSTTQ
+130 NIPSTTQ
-145 SFLANKSKLRKNQ
+145 SFLENKSKLRKNQ

-181 LSPVAAAAVSAVN
+181 LSPVAAAAVATANEILSA
-194 DIMSD
+194 DTG
-199 PADSI
+199 SI
-204 KKVSDFVNNVRSG
+204 AKVRDFVGRVTSG
-217 QYKFEGLGGAEMN
+217 QYKFEGIDSAGMN
-230 SLKLG
+230 SLKTG
-235 LAASTVRSLGM
+235 LAASAIRSLGM
-246 NVSAQGLV
+246 NVSAQGLI

-264 NLELLFSGMSLRTFP
+264 NLELLFSGMALRTFP
-279 FVFDFAP
+279 FIFDFAP
-286 RDEKEAEEVMRII
+286 RDEKEAEEVMLII
-299 RVIKMA
+299 RTIKMA
-305 MTPSGRDGV
+305 MTPSGRDSV

-332 HPFLNSFKVGVLSN
+332 HPFLNSFKVGVLTN
-346 MTVNYTAGGNYA
+346 MTVDYTAGGNYA